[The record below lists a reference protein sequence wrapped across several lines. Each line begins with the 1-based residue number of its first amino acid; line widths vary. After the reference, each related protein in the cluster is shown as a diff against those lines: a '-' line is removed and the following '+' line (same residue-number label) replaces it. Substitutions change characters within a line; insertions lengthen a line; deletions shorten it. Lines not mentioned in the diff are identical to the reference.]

1 MLAWPRL
8 RQVSLL
14 LINSP
19 NYVLPLIFE
28 IDGTVQFIHLTV
40 KRYIQRN
47 CKDLNHY
54 ETSFHR
60 QFFHFKGEGNIRLAV
75 GCLRYINLTLPSGPL
90 SSEKHTK
97 ADLRQVRSDFPL
109 LRYAVTGWLW
119 HIEQVSK
126 LSNNRF
132 PQPYTEDLLRLIP
145 DFLKNRDTV
154 LTWVETLYLHGH
166 GIDVCQLVSTSLHQW
181 LRRKKGKEKEGVL
194 KLIDQLAE
202 DLNYIKQEFHHILL
216 PEPQKIWNG
225 MTDFLPETGLLNN
238 RPSNVQKLIPDHPV
252 EPNCETGFSV
262 SEINSPVIVVSDVS
276 LDNSRLGVATVWA
289 PK

>member
-8 RQVSLL
+8 RQVSPL
-14 LINSP
+14 LINSL
-19 NYVLPLIFE
+19 NYVLPLNFE

-40 KRYIQRN
+40 KGYIQRN
-47 CKDLNHY
+47 SKDLNHY

-60 QFFHFKGEGNIRLAV
+60 QFFHFKEEGNIRLAV
-75 GCLRYINLTLPSGPL
+75 GCLRYITLTLPSGPL

-97 ADLRQVRSDFPL
+97 AVLRQVRSDFPL

-166 GIDVCQLVSTSLHQW
+166 GIDVCQPVSTSLHQW

-252 EPNCETGFSV
+252 EPNGETGFSV
-262 SEINSPVIVVSDVS
+262 SENNSPVIVVSDVS
-276 LDNSRLGVATVWA
+276 LDNTRLGVATVWA